1 MSRIAVIG
9 SGYVGLTTAACFAD
23 LGNDVTAID
32 IDESRISELRRGRIP
47 FYEPGL
53 ADLVARNASDRRL
66 SFTSRWADGLEG
78 AEFAFL
84 AVGTPTGQGGRA
96 DLEAVRSAAQT
107 LGDHRDRPQ
116 VLVTK
121 STVPIG
127 TGDMVTRI
135 IEESRTSDAPF
146 ALVSNPEFLREGSA
160 IWDFM
165 NPNRIVLGCNTPQVA
180 NSVAD
185 LYRPMNA
192 PVMITDLYTAE
203 MIKYAS
209 NAFLATKIS
218 FINEIARICELLN
231 ADVGLVADGMG
242 LDVRIGR
249 SFLDAGV
256 GFGGSC
262 FPKDVLALK
271 HMAEEHGYHPELLTS
286 VLEVNREMRQHVIEL
301 FEETLLDMRGLTIA
315 VLGLSFKPNTDDVRE
330 APALEVVEKLIE
342 HGAKVTVHD
351 PVAMDSARRVLGD
364 RVTYAA
370 SPYSAIEGADGVA
383 VLTEWGEFRALDM
396 FRVRSLMRGD
406 VLIDGRNI
414 YNRALMHEL
423 GFRYRGIG
431 RA

>member
-32 IDESRISELRRGRIP
+32 IDESRIAELTRGHVP

-53 ADLVARNASDRRL
+53 EDLIGRNVSEKRL
-66 SFTSRWADGLEG
+66 AFTSRWGDGLDG
-78 AEFAFL
+78 ADFAFL
-84 AVGTPTGQGGRA
+84 AVGTPTGAGGRA
-96 DLEAVRSAAQT
+96 NVEAVRSAAHT
-107 LGDHRDRPQ
+107 LGDHHDRPE

-135 IEESRTSDAPF
+135 IEQSRSSDTPF

-160 IWDFM
+160 ISDFM
-165 NPNRIVLGCNTPQVA
+165 KPNRIVLGCNWPDAAQ
-180 NSVAD
+180 SVAW
-185 LYRPMNA
+185 LYRSMDA

-231 ADVGLVADGMG
+231 ADVNLVADGMG
-242 LDVRIGR
+242 LDPRIGR

-271 HMAEEHGYHPELLTS
+271 HMAEEHGYTPELLTS
-286 VLEVNREMRQHVIEL
+286 VLEVNQDMRRHAVDL
-301 FEETLLDMRGLTIA
+301 LEETLVDLHGRTVA
-315 VLGLSFKPNTDDVRE
+315 VLGLSFKPNTDDIRE
-330 APALEVVEKLIE
+330 APAVDVIRELIAR
-342 HGAKVTVHD
+342 GVKVKVHD
-351 PVAMDSARRVLGD
+351 PVAMDAARRVFGAD
-364 RVTYAA
+364 VVYAE
-370 SPYSAIEGADGVA
+370 SPYRAVEGADGLL
-383 VLTEWGEFRALDM
+383 VLTEWSDFRRLDM
-396 FRVRSLMRGD
+396 SEVRSLMLGA

-414 YNRALMHEL
+414 YDRARMREL
-423 GFRYRGIG
+423 GFVYRGIG
-431 RA
+431 R

>member
-1 MSRIAVIG
+1 
-9 SGYVGLTTAACFAD
+9 VGLTTAACFAD

-32 IDESRISELRRGRIP
+32 IDESRVAELKRGRIP

-53 ADLVARNASDRRL
+53 EELIDRNVGDRRL
-66 SFTSRWADGLEG
+66 AFTARWGDGLEG

-84 AVGTPTGQGGRA
+84 AVGTPTGEGGRA
-96 DLEAVRSAAQT
+96 NVDAVRSAAHT
-107 LGDHRDRPQ
+107 LGDHHDRPQ

-135 IEESRTSDAPF
+135 IEQSRSSETPF

-160 IWDFM
+160 ISDFM
-165 NPNRIVLGCNTPQVA
+165 NPNRIVLGTNTLKAAQ
-180 NSVAD
+180 SVAG
-185 LYRPMNA
+185 LYRDMDA

-218 FINEIARICELLN
+218 FINEIARICDLLN
-231 ADVGLVADGMG
+231 ADVNLVADGMG
-242 LDVRIGR
+242 LDPRIGR

-271 HMAEEHGYHPELLTS
+271 HMAEDHGYHPELLTS
-286 VLEVNREMRQHVIEL
+286 VLEVNQDMRRHVVDL
-301 FEETLLDMRGLTIA
+301 LEETLVDLHGRTVA
-315 VLGLSFKPNTDDVRE
+315 VLGLSFKPNTDDIRE
-330 APALEVVEKLIE
+330 APALEVIRELTGRGV
-342 HGAKVTVHD
+342 KVKVHD
-351 PVAMDSARRVLGD
+351 PVAMNAARRVLGEQ
-364 RVTYAA
+364 VVYADN
-370 SPYSAIEGADGVA
+370 PYQAVQDADGLA
-383 VLTEWGEFRALDM
+383 VLTEWTEFRRLDM
-396 FRVRSLMRGD
+396 FHVRSLMRGE

-414 YNRALMHEL
+414 YDRVLMREL
-423 GFRYRGIG
+423 GFVYRGIG
-431 RA
+431 R

>member
-1 MSRIAVIG
+1 VSRIAVIG

-23 LGNDVTAID
+23 LGNDVSAID
-32 IDESRISELRRGRIP
+32 IDESRIGALKRGRVP
-47 FYEPGL
+47 FFEPGL
-53 ADLVARNASDRRL
+53 EDLIARNVSDRRL
-66 SFTSRWADGLEG
+66 SFTSRWEDGLEG

-84 AVGTPTGQGGRA
+84 AVGTPMGEGGQA
-96 DLEAVRSAAQT
+96 NLEAVRSAAQT
-107 LGDHRDRPQ
+107 LGDQHDRPEL
-116 VLVTK
+116 LVTK

-135 IEESRTSDAPF
+135 IEKSRTSDAPF

-165 NPNRIVLGCNTPQVA
+165 NPNRIVLGCNTPEAAQTVA
-180 NSVAD
+180 G
-185 LYRPMNA
+185 LYEPMHA

-231 ADVGLVADGMG
+231 ADVSLVADGMG
-242 LDVRIGR
+242 LDERIGR

-271 HMAEEHGYHPELLTS
+271 HMAEDHGYRPGLLTS
-286 VLEVNREMRQHVIEL
+286 VLEVNRDMRRHVVDL
-301 FEETLLDMRGLTIA
+301 LEETLVELSGRTIA
-315 VLGLSFKPNTDDVRE
+315 VLGLSFKPNTDDIRE
-330 APALEVVEKLIE
+330 APALEVVRELTNR
-342 HGAKVTVHD
+342 GAKVKVHD
-351 PVAMDSARRVLGD
+351 PVAMDAARRVLGD
-364 RVTYAA
+364 RVVYTDN
-370 SPYSAIEGADGVA
+370 PYRAVEDADGVT
-383 VLTEWGEFRALDM
+383 VLTEWSDFLGLDM
-396 FRVRSLMRGD
+396 FRVRSLMRGS

-414 YNRALMHEL
+414 YNRALMNEL
-423 GFRYRGIG
+423 GFVYRGIG
-431 RA
+431 R